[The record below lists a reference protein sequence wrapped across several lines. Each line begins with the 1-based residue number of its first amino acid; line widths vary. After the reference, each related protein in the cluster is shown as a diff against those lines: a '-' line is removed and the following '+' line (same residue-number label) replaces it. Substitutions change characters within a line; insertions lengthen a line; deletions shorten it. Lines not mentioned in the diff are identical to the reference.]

1 MPKLEIDGREVTV
14 EDGLNLIQAAER
26 LGIEVP
32 HYCYH
37 PALSISGNCRM
48 CLVEIEKMP
57 KLQIACNTR
66 VTEGMVVTTT
76 SPKVKAAQAA
86 VLEFLLINHP
96 IDCPIC
102 DQAGECK
109 LQDYY
114 MDYGA
119 YLSRFPL
126 EAKVE
131 KRKVVDLGP
140 QVVLDQER
148 CILCARCTRFLDEVT
163 KTSELGIF
171 ARGDR
176 CYIDLFPGKKLDNPY
191 SGNVV
196 DVCPVGALTSKD
208 FRFKARV
215 WYLEKTESICTMCA
229 NGCNID
235 IYHRR
240 GRMYRFRPRY
250 NPDVNQYW
258 MCDEGRLWYK
268 ELQKESRIPRPL
280 ARGERDCTAVT
291 WDQAFSRVV
300 DLLTQVKEQHGAGA
314 IAGIIGAKA
323 TNEEAYLFSR
333 LLTEQVGTELVAGL
347 SWSPA
352 DAFHDNFLIKADKNP
367 NTRGLQVMGL
377 LNGGAS
383 ASDILAAAEKETVK
397 ALLVVGADL
406 VTAFG
411 QDKLDAAL
419 GNVEVVV
426 FDTDYSG
433 TTEYADVVL
442 PIGTA
447 PETDGTFTNYAG
459 RVQRIRQA
467 FPPPGE
473 AKPGWEVLSQL
484 GAKFGGT
491 DYLSSAEVFAELAN
505 KSPTLTGL
513 TYSKIAPH
521 GVQLPGAAPENE
533 AATSQS

>member
-1 MPKLEIDGREVTV
+1 MPTLEIDGRTVTV
-14 EDGLNLIQAAER
+14 ENGLNLIQAAER

-57 KLQIACNTR
+57 RLQIACNTR
-66 VTEGMVVTTT
+66 VAEGMVVRTT
-76 SPKVKAAQAA
+76 SPKVKTAQAA

-96 IDCPIC
+96 IDCPVC

-114 MDYGA
+114 MDYGV
-119 YLSRFPL
+119 YRSRFPL

-171 ARGDR
+171 ARGDH
-176 CYIDLFPGKKLDNPY
+176 CYIDLFPGKRLDNLY

-215 WYLEKTESICTMCA
+215 WYLEKIESICTRCA
-229 NGCNID
+229 TGCNID
-235 IYHRR
+235 IYHRH
-240 GRMYRFRPRY
+240 GQMYRFRPRS

-268 ELQKESRIPRPL
+268 ELQTESRLLRPL
-280 ARGERDCTAVT
+280 VRGESDFTAVT
-291 WDQAFSRVV
+291 WEQALSRVV
-300 DLLTQVKEQHGAGA
+300 DTLRRVKEEHGAGA
-314 IAGIIGAKA
+314 IAGIVGAKA
-323 TNEEAYLFSR
+323 TNEEAYLFAR
-333 LLTEQVGTELVAGL
+333 LLTEQLGSELVAGL

-352 DAFHDNFLIKADKNP
+352 NASHDDFLIRADKNP
-367 NTRGLQVMGL
+367 NTRGLQALGV
-377 LNGGAS
+377 LNGRTS
-383 ASDILAAAEKETVK
+383 AADILATAEQGAIK
-397 ALLVVGADL
+397 ALAVFGIDL

-411 QDKLDAAL
+411 QEKADKAL
-419 GNVEVVV
+419 SNADIIV
-426 FDTDYSG
+426 FDTDHTG

-459 RVQRIRQA
+459 WVQRVRQA

-473 AKPGWEVLSQL
+473 AKPGWEVLSL
-484 GAKFGGT
+484 LNAKLGGT
-491 DYLSSAEVFAELAN
+491 EHMSSTEVFAELA
-505 KSPTLTGL
+505 KKVPAFAGL
-513 TYSKIAPH
+513 TYGKVGSRGALLPEL
-521 GVQLPGAAPENE
+521 VQAAEP
-533 AATSQS
+533 AAAQA

>member
-37 PALSISGNCRM
+37 PGLSISGNCCM

-66 VTEGMVVTTT
+66 VTEGMVVKTT
-76 SPKVKAAQAA
+76 SPKAKAAQAA

-96 IDCPIC
+96 IDCPVC

-119 YLSRFPL
+119 YRSRFPL

-171 ARGDR
+171 ARGDH

-215 WYLEKTESICTMCA
+215 WYLEKTESICTLCA

-240 GRMYRFRPRY
+240 GQMYRFRPRH
-250 NPDVNQYW
+250 NPEVNQYW

-268 ELQKESRIPRPL
+268 ELQRESRILRPL
-280 ARGERDCTAVT
+280 VRGEQDFEGVS
-291 WDQAFSRVV
+291 WDDALSR
-300 DLLTQVKEQHGAGA
+300 LATTLTGAKEKHGADA
-314 IAGIIGAKA
+314 IAGIVGAKA

-333 LLTEQVGTELVAGL
+333 LLTEQVGTDLVAGL

-352 DAFHDNFLIKADKNP
+352 DASHDDFLIKADKNP
-367 NTRGLQVMGL
+367 NTRGLQAMGL
-377 LNGGAS
+377 FNGGTS
-383 ASDILAAAEKETVK
+383 AADILVAAAKGTVK
-397 ALLVVGADL
+397 VLLVFAVDL
-406 VTAFG
+406 VPTFG
-411 QDKLDAAL
+411 PEKLDAAL
-419 GNVEVVV
+419 SNAEVIV

-433 TTEYADVVL
+433 TTEYADLVL

-447 PETDGTFTNYAG
+447 PETEGTFTNYAG
-459 RVQRIRQA
+459 RVQRVQQA
-467 FPPPGE
+467 FPPPGD
-473 AKPGWEVLSQL
+473 AKPGWEVLSQC
-484 GAKFGGT
+484 GVKFGGT
-491 DYLSSAEVFAELAN
+491 DYLSSAEVFVELAN
-505 KSPTLTGL
+505 KNPASAGL
-513 TYSKIAPH
+513 TYSKLGAY
-521 GVQLPGAAPENE
+521 GMQLPGVEQPTEP
-533 AATSQS
+533 ATAQS